1 MSHLRPEDR
10 PSKLL
15 RAKCRRGRHSYG
27 LAQHIGGGISRQVC
41 DVCNEVTID
50 LTGSDGAEVEAGGAE
65 QADSVASTA
74 PDA

>member
-15 RAKCRRGRHSYG
+15 RAKCRRGRHTYG

-50 LTGSDGAEVEAGGAE
+50 LTGADEVARSNEE
-65 QADSVASTA
+65 STDSVSSTA